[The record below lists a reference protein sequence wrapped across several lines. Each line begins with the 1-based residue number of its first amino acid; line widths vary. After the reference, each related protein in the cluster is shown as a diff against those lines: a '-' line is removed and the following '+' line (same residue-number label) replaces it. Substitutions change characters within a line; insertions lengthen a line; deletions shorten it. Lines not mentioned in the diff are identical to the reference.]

1 MNDNS
6 ITAAVEEHYAAVA
19 RGEASACGAPVEDV
33 AKAIGYTAED
43 MALAGNAN
51 LGLGCGNPLAL
62 TQITPGMTVL
72 DLGSGPGFDVFLAW
86 KKVGPS
92 GRVIGVDMTD
102 DMLALARQNAERL
115 GAANVEFRKGFI
127 ENLPVETGTIDYVI
141 SNCVINLSADKP
153 AVFRE
158 IARVLKPG
166 GRFAVSDIVLLKP
179 LPAEISRD
187 VSSYVGC
194 ISGASLLTDYL
205 GTAFAA
211 GLRDLSI
218 PHIAYGPDLV
228 KVLAPEGFPST
239 PTSSCCGSTD
249 LSKGASAAATS
260 CCGTTVSIQPATPS
274 SELVQQTAQAVA
286 SIKLHG
292 RK

>member
-1 MNDNS
+1 MKDEA

-33 AKAIGYTAED
+33 ARSIGYSEEEL
-43 MALAGNAN
+43 ALAGDAN

-62 TQITPGMTVL
+62 TEIADGMTVL
-72 DLGSGPGFDVFLAW
+72 DLGSGAGFDAFLAW
-86 KKVGPS
+86 NRVGQT

-102 DMLALARQNAERL
+102 DMLALARENAAKR
-115 GAANVEFRKGFI
+115 GAVNVEFRKGHI
-127 ENLPVETGTIDYVI
+127 EQLPVEGGSVDYVI
-141 SNCVINLSADKP
+141 SNCVINLSTDKP

-166 GRFAVSDIVLLKP
+166 GHFAVSDIVLLKA
-179 LPAEISRD
+179 LPDDIVRDISA
-187 VSSYVGC
+187 YVGC

-205 GTAFAA
+205 GFALAA
-211 GLRDLSI
+211 GLRELGI
-218 PHIAYGPDLV
+218 PRIAHGPELV
-228 KVLAPEGFPST
+228 KVLTPEGFAT
-239 PTSSCCGSTD
+239 AKGSSCCGSTV
-249 LSKGASAAATS
+249 SIASLKNPDALVREAAA
-260 CCGTTVSIQPATPS
+260 
-274 SELVQQTAQAVA
+274 AVA